1 MLVSTSTH
9 INKHHITSPLE
20 LEQEMFFLT
29 QVQNDN
35 ECSFKD
41 TFVFLPV
48 AGSVDLYYL
57 HSMLKQPEADPSRR
71 KWKSPDPSTYKY
83 SHLP

>member
-35 ECSFKD
+35 EYSFKD
-41 TFVFLPV
+41 IFVFLPV
-48 AGSVDLYYL
+48 AGSVSLYYP
-57 HSMLKQPEADPSRR
+57 HSMPKQPEANPLRR